1 MFSPAA
7 FNDGMAS
14 GGGTSIQ
21 STWPERS
28 AATRVVASG
37 IGYTT
42 ILSSFGMRALSQYAS
57 LRDISA
63 YCPSTTL
70 VILNGPVPEGCCA
83 NAAQLLP
90 TFSHCVGLT
99 IRMRVSRYGRKLN
112 GYLVVRTMVLSS
124 AFSNLSTIDTV
135 ALTIGA
141 AGASYCGALSS

>member
-1 MFSPAA
+1 ME
-7 FNDGMAS
+7 S

-28 AATRVVASG
+28 AATRVVDSG

-42 ILSSFGMRALSQYAS
+42 IFSSLGMRALSQYSS

-70 VILNGPVPEGCCA
+70 VILNGPVPDGCFA
-83 NAAQLLP
+83 NSAQVLP

-99 IRMRVSRYGRKLN
+99 ISTRVSRYGRKLK
-112 GYLVVRTMVLSS
+112 GYFVVRTMVLSS
-124 AFSNLSTIDTV
+124 AFSNPSTIDTV
-135 ALTIGA
+135 A
-141 AGASYCGALSS
+141 